1 MNLRVRVGLALGCAV
16 VAAALWALAGREFL
30 PQRAL
35 DTRGREASAT
45 VTAVQRS
52 LEPVAT
58 IQFQTVD
65 GAPVIAKTKE
75 FASAKVGDVLAVTY
89 DPQKPT
95 RVRAAS
101 ASSDYVGAILFAAG
115 GAGMLITALMVAVA
129 RPPKWLWTERGT

>member
-1 MNLRVRVGLALGCAV
+1 MNLRVRVGLALGCVV
-16 VAAALWALAGREFL
+16 VAAALWTLAGREFF

-58 IQFQTVD
+58 LRFQTVD
-65 GAPVIAKTKE
+65 GAPVVAKTKE
-75 FASAKVGDVLAVTY
+75 FASAKVGDVLTVTY

-101 ASSDYVGAILFAAG
+101 ASSDYVGAVLFTVG
-115 GAGMLITALMVAVA
+115 GAGMLIAALMAAVA
-129 RPPKWLWTERGT
+129 RPPKWLWTKPGA